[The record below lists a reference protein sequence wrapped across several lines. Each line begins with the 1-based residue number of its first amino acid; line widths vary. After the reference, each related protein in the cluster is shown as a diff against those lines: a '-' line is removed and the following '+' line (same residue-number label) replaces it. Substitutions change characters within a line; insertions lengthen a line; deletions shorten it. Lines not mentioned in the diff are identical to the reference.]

1 MNNLIKIG
9 ISEDTINTINANY
22 GIYTLEDLN
31 DSYLNV
37 YKIINTFKELKIN
50 DEVITELLENS
61 VNIFLMD
68 YDIVLSKLKDKDLKI
83 VADRINSN
91 FIEAEKILY
100 EE

>member
-1 MNNLIKIG
+1 MDNLIKIG

-68 YDIVLSKLKDKDLKI
+68 YDTVLSKLIILAILSSLVMK
-83 VADRINSN
+83 
-91 FIEAEKILY
+91 FIKQIKN
-100 EE
+100 